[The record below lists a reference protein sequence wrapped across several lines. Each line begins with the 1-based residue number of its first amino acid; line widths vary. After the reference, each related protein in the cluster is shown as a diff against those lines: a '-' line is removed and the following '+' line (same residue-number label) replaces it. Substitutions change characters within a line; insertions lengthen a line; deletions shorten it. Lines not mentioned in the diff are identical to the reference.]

1 MFDSL
6 QSDPQFEQ
14 VDSLLSEYNV
24 KLNYDRVKENDDT
37 RYVPGNPTAVL
48 LDVKRYQIFSED
60 FNMLLANSRSIDT
73 LKNVKEYI
81 TVTPLLTTSDKA
93 VGEQI
98 DKSRGEDIS
107 GPLDIAVAVEYK
119 GGLKPS
125 KIIVMGNGY
134 FITDEAQLQYGP
146 SHFRNSM
153 YFFLSSLNWMME
165 IKDDVIV
172 PAKVYDDPRIE
183 INASEARIMG
193 LFTVI
198 VLPAIIL
205 GIGLYVF
212 LRRRHL

>member
-6 QSDPQFEQ
+6 QSDPQFDNI
-14 VDSLLSEYNV
+14 DSLLSDYNV

-37 RYVPGNPTAVL
+37 RHVPGNTTAIL
-48 LDVKRYQIFSED
+48 LDVNRHQIFSED
-60 FNMLLANSRSIDT
+60 FSMLLSDSRSIGT

-81 TVTPLLTTSDKA
+81 TVAPLLTTSDKA

-107 GPLDIAVAVEYK
+107 GPLDIAVAVEYE
-119 GGLKPS
+119 GGLESS
-125 KIIVMGNGY
+125 KIIVMGNGF

-165 IKDDVIV
+165 IKDDIIV
-172 PAKVYDDPRIE
+172 PAKFYDDPRIE
-183 INASEARIMG
+183 INASEARIVG
-193 LFTVI
+193 LFAVI
-198 VLPAIIL
+198 VLPALIL
-205 GIGLYVF
+205 GMGLYVF